1 VLTPMLIAI
10 LELIIDPLC
19 SVVLEAERDERDVM
33 ARPPRDPASELL
45 SRPLLV
51 TGFLQGA
58 LAILAVCS
66 VFLYATLHGLPAET
80 VRSMGFLALVCAN
93 YALIFANR
101 SFSASPLAGFARPN
115 PSLWVSVAAA
125 VAALAA
131 IFRIPALA
139 AFLHL
144 GPLRAGEVLLCIAA
158 AVALLGALEGV
169 KLAVRRLWAAAKSQA
184 ELAL

>member
-1 VLTPMLIAI
+1 MLIAI

-19 SVVLEAERDERDVM
+19 SVVLEAEGDERDVM
-33 ARPPRDPASELL
+33 ARPPRDPDGELL

-51 TGFLQGA
+51 AGFLQGA
-58 LAILAVCS
+58 LAILAVCG
-66 VFLYATLHGLPAET
+66 VFLYATVHGLPAGT
-80 VRSMGFLALVCAN
+80 VRSMGFLTLVCAN

-125 VAALAA
+125 AGALAA
-131 IFRIPALA
+131 IFLFPALA
-139 AFLHL
+139 GFLHL
-144 GPLRAGEVLLCIAA
+144 GPLAARQALLCVAA

-169 KLAVRRLWAAAKSQA
+169 KLVVRRA
-184 ELAL
+184 